1 MESSDKESS
10 NREPVDQDPSDGVAK
25 RSGAKRSGAKAIRSR
40 AIRSRAIEEL
50 SRVRGADY
58 SSQASR
64 ERAHGNR
71 RETCNLNLVPL
82 DSFSVFDGEKQSTE
96 ELS

>member
-1 MESSDKESS
+1 MSQ
-10 NREPVDQDPSDGVAK
+10 VI
-25 RSGAKRSGAKAIRSR
+25 RSQAIRSR

-58 SSQASR
+58 SQQPCNP
-64 ERAHGNR
+64 ERSWRNR
-71 RETCNLNLVPL
+71 RETCNLNLVCP

>member
-58 SSQASR
+58 SSQQAASVLLEPAR
-64 ERAHGNR
+64 NMQPQSRPPRFFFSFR
-71 RETCNLNLVPL
+71 RRKAVN
-82 DSFSVFDGEKQSTE
+82 
-96 ELS
+96 

>member
-1 MESSDKESS
+1 MI
-10 NREPVDQDPSDGVAK
+10 
-25 RSGAKRSGAKAIRSR
+25 RSQAIRSR

-58 SSQASR
+58 AAMQAASVLMETGEKHATSISSPQI
-64 ERAHGNR
+64 
-71 RETCNLNLVPL
+71 LFQ
-82 DSFSVFDGEKQSTE
+82 FSDGEKQSTE